1 MKSKITFL
9 KLASLL
15 LTDNK
20 FSGFDIPKPWTYLVQ
35 FMAFSTIKKT
45 DENPFSASL
54 RAIYINMDYLPIKS
68 KKLTIADRTSICI
81 AANRGEF
88 NYLQLP
94 HFLTI

>member
-1 MKSKITFL
+1 MKSKTTFL
-9 KLASLL
+9 KLAYLL

-35 FMAFSTIKKT
+35 FMAFLTLKT
-45 DENPFSASL
+45 TDKYQFLASL
-54 RAIYINMDYLPIKS
+54 RAIYINME
-68 KKLTIADRTSICI
+68 
-81 AANRGEF
+81 ANRGEF